1 MSLLTATPQDACNL
15 ARKARTWGW
24 LAVTISVS
32 LILQGCSSL
41 GSSGQE
47 DSVAQPSLT
56 VGELIDDNALE
67 NRLREG
73 LLAADARFNDARLY
87 IVSHNARVL
96 ITGQVASADM
106 IAIATDV
113 ARSNRRIRI
122 LHNELT
128 VSESPS
134 LDVRASDQWI
144 SVRVKSRMLAD
155 TSFPSRKVVITTE
168 NGRVYL
174 MGLVTADEG
183 RQAELIA
190 AGVNGVQRVVSL
202 FDYID

>member
-1 MSLLTATPQDACNL
+1 MPLNIDALQN
-15 ARKARTWGW
+15 ARISPRSMPLRAW
-24 LAVTISVS
+24 LATT
-32 LILQGCSSL
+32 LGALCILQGCSTV
-41 GSSGQE
+41 GSTGQE

-56 VGELIDDNALE
+56 VGEIIDDNALE

-73 LLAADARFNDARLY
+73 LLSADPRFADARLY

-96 ITGQVASADM
+96 MTGQVASADM
-106 IAIATDV
+106 IAQATEV
-113 ARSNRRIRI
+113 ARNNRRIRI

-155 TSFPSRKVVITTE
+155 ADFPSRKVVITTE

-174 MGLVTADEG
+174 MGLVSVAEG
-183 RQAELIA
+183 QQAETIA
-190 AGVNGVQRVVSL
+190 ASVNGVQRVVSL
-202 FDYID
+202 FDYLD